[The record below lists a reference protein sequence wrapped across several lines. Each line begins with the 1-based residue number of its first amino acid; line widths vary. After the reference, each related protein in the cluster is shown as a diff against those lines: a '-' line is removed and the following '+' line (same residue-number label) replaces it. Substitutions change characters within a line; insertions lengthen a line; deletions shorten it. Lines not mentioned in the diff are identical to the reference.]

1 MLRSLAIAA
10 AVGAWTAV
18 LLVPAILSQLVT
30 FSGNTSAWMA
40 RVLWAPFVLGI
51 SRVRLIL
58 EGPYP
63 ALDPEQPYIFVS
75 NHQGYY
81 DIPAAYAT
89 IRHPVRFIAK
99 RSLVFVPFV
108 GWFIYLGGHILIDRR
123 NHQRSVR
130 SLSRAAAR
138 VRRGTSLIVYP
149 EGTRSTD
156 GKIHAFKKGPFVLAL
171 EAQVPIV
178 PVAVE
183 GSYRVLR
190 KRDVHIHP
198 GVIRIR
204 LGDPIPTQGLT
215 VEDRD
220 ALVKRVRSALIA
232 EHLAIGGA
240 GGDDNTRDREVAGG
254 GAAAPPKRGALE

>member
-1 MLRSLAIAA
+1 MLRSLGIAA
-10 AVGAWTAV
+10 AVGAWTAI

-40 RVLWAPFVLGI
+40 RVLWAPCVLWI

-58 EGPYP
+58 DGPYP
-63 ALDPEQPYIFVS
+63 NLDPNQPYIFVS

-99 RSLVFVPFV
+99 RSLVFVPFI

-138 VRRGTSLIVYP
+138 VRGGTSLIVYP

-190 KRDVHIHP
+190 KRDVHVHP
-198 GVIRIR
+198 GAIRIR
-204 LGDPIPTQGLT
+204 IGAPIPTQGLT
-215 VEDRD
+215 IEDRD
-220 ALVKRVRSALIA
+220 ALVQRVRSALIA

-240 GGDDNTRDREVAGG
+240 GGDDAGDDALRVRLG
-254 GAAAPPKRGALE
+254 RRPRQSGGALE